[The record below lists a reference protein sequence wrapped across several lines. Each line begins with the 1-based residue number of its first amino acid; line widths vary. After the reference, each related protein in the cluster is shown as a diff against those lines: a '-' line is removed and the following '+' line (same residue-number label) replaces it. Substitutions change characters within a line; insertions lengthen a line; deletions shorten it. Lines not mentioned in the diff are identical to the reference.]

1 MEGDRD
7 PLLMHLQIDRERIT
21 YSGPQNDYSISE
33 LTALYR
39 EHNRQQRIDYLWH
52 NVSVLV
58 PWVAGLLLVAIA
70 VLSLPGILVPNQSQR
85 MEMRQ

>member
-1 MEGDRD
+1 MNPDRD

-21 YSGPQNDYSISE
+21 YSGPQTDYSISE
-33 LTALYR
+33 ITALYR

-52 NVSVLV
+52 NLSVLV

-70 VLSLPGILVPNQSQR
+70 VFSLPAIVTPNQPQR
-85 MEMRQ
+85 TQQQP